1 MSLKISKDTI
11 WNRTSDLLICST
23 DEYNLVNFC
32 GFREAKLFSNPKN
45 LEEAID
51 DFGEIIMAT
60 CNSSGTKVSIT
71 IAKVCTILMEPQQS
85 GCGLFGHYPVVS
97 RGIENFIFTANGIE

>member
-1 MSLKISKDTI
+1 MMQLYKICFTLH
-11 WNRTSDLLICST
+11 RPT

-71 IAKVCTILMEPQQS
+71 IAKVHTTLWNLS
-85 GCGLFGHYPVVS
+85 RVAVVYVV
-97 RGIENFIFTANGIE
+97 IIQ

>member
-1 MSLKISKDTI
+1 MIQQYKICFKHI
-11 WNRTSDLLICST
+11 LALHRHT
-23 DEYNLVNFC
+23 DEYNLVNFF

-60 CNSSGTKVSIT
+60 CNSNGTKVSIT
-71 IAKVCTILMEPQQS
+71 IAKVQTIYGTSVEWLWTLWS
-85 GCGLFGHYPVVS
+85 LSS
-97 RGIENFIFTANGIE
+97 RYQRH

>member
-1 MSLKISKDTI
+1 MMQQYKICF
-11 WNRTSDLLICST
+11 RCSFT
-23 DEYNLVNFC
+23 LHRYTGEYNLVIFC

-71 IAKVCTILMEPQQS
+71 IAKVKTVLTEPQ
-85 GCGLFGHYPVVS
+85 
-97 RGIENFIFTANGIE
+97 

>member
-1 MSLKISKDTI
+1 MMQQYEIGFRLSFSLHKHTGQ
-11 WNRTSDLLICST
+11 C
-23 DEYNLVNFC
+23 NLVIFC
-32 GFREAKLFSNPKN
+32 GFREAKLLSNPKN

-71 IAKVCTILMEPQQS
+71 IAKVQTTVTEPQ
-85 GCGLFGHYPVVS
+85 
-97 RGIENFIFTANGIE
+97 

>member
-1 MSLKISKDTI
+1 MMQLYKIYFTLH
-11 WNRTSDLLICST
+11 RPT
-23 DEYNLVNFC
+23 DEYNLGNFC

-45 LEEAID
+45 LEETID

-71 IAKVCTILMEPQQS
+71 IAKVRTRTIIMEPQ
-85 GCGLFGHYPVVS
+85 
-97 RGIENFIFTANGIE
+97 